1 MKKLLASAL
10 LVLSLCTFT
19 VESNAYCGYSRC
31 WYRPRYVR
39 TYHRHYRHHRWYSCR
54 INRYNHFRRY
64 Y

>member
-31 WYRPRYVR
+31 WYRPRYTR
-39 TYHRHYRHHRWYSCR
+39 TYHRRHHWNRHYRV
-54 INRYNHFRRY
+54 RY
-64 Y
+64 YGLVYGRIY